1 MAIFTVWNKSTQ
13 HERSRVQVQNTLLV
27 HRKLWCIAP
36 FAATFKFTISD
47 KQFQFSSAKSYIHV
61 YSIYLLAADMID
73 AIQAWKQNK
82 DSNYLQKMW
91 KIMMYKQSALS
102 SDRKSPTLNFSM
114 IRDLNNE
121 FHHATQSWNP
131 NLSVWTQSSVS
142 IILCLG
148 HGSKQQIV

>member
-36 FAATFKFTISD
+36 FEATFKFTISD

-82 DSNYLQKMW
+82 DSNYLPENVKDNDVQTISIIFRPQK
-91 KIMMYKQSALS
+91 
-102 SDRKSPTLNFSM
+102 
-114 IRDLNNE
+114 
-121 FHHATQSWNP
+121 P
-131 NLSVWTQSSVS
+131 NLK
-142 IILCLG
+142 LL
-148 HGSKQQIV
+148 HDKRSK